1 MAIITIGI
9 IDKKLILLVFLTI
22 LRVIDVI
29 VSYEPS
35 GDYFNSILCSLLEEI
50 GPVIAGI
57 IMNFTIKQKLDIR
70 KEDKRNVKYPIILF
84 LLRIIKSCYERI
96 FPYVLTEK
104 KYKYNAILNTTN
116 GIEIFLISFGTF
128 LLLKYKYYIH
138 HMISMCIFCGLGI
151 VNDFI
156 IGSYFIIRYDY
167 IYIYIIYIIN
177 EVLLFCYMKY
187 MMDKLYYQYIEILIY
202 WGIAGVLVKLCIF
215 SGMIIYEQVN
225 DIEGI
230 LNDFYIYF
238 TETNIYGIIF
248 LQFIYYLCYGAFYYI
263 FIILILYY
271 LRPNHMIIS
280 DELIV
285 YAMLIFYQDKPN
297 KYYTILPFILQM
309 VALMFYIE
317 FLEFNFWNLNI
328 NTAKNIQIR
337 EKTEIDERNTLMS
350 AIELGDQ
357 YYLKNNETKNSEYSS
372 YYPNENTEVNKD
384 NLINEK
390 NK

>member
-104 KYKYNAILNTTN
+104 IYKYNAILNTTN

-309 VALMFYIE
+309 VALMFYFE